1 MNKVQVGGYTFVSDS
16 KDSDTVTVIG
26 AGVNRAMYRAEA
38 VALFKELKNDSTVR
52 ISPVTR
58 RARWAGT
65 NCLRHK

>member
-1 MNKVQVGGYTFVSDS
+1 MNKVQVGGYTFVSNS

-38 VALFKELKNDSTVR
+38 VALFNELKNDSTVR

-58 RARWAGT
+58 RAPWAGT